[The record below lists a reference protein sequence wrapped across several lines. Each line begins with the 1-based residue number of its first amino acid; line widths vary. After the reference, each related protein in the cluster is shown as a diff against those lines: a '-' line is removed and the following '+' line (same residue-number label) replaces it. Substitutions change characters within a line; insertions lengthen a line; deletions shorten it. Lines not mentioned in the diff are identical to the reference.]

1 MILGMTYYQICWYFL
16 IYSCIGWCLEVTFHA
31 VSMGLVINRGFLNGP
46 VCPVYGFGMLLLLG
60 VLDWFQGAAGGAVP
74 ESCEVLVLYVFG
86 VFFATAVELTA
97 GWLLDRIFHARWWDY
112 SDFPYNF
119 HGYICLKFSLLWGAG
134 AIIVITAVHPVVQT
148 VSAGRIPE
156 NWGWPILGICYVMYA
171 SDLIVTVAEI
181 NGMNRKLAE
190 LDRVKRSMRMVSDE
204 LTGVIAGGAI
214 RTHTTLD
221 EGRVQAA
228 LARAELRD
236 AAGETREKLSS
247 ASTATLQAAAGAKAA
262 LAEKASAGRKLA
274 GESMDPA
281 RWKEK
286 YAALEKKAAGI
297 RDEILRPRFFGTRRL
312 LRAFPD
318 MKHRDYDESIKE
330 LRQFLDRFEE
340 EERRRTGG
348 PDKKD

>member
-1 MILGMTYYQICWYFL
+1 MFKRHEKIRKY
-16 IYSCIGWCLEVTFHA
+16 
-31 VSMGLVINRGFLNGP
+31 N
-46 VCPVYGFGMLLLLG
+46 G
-60 VLDWFQGAAGGAVP
+60 VL
-74 ESCEVLVLYVFG
+74 ESPRAL
-86 VFFATAVELTA
+86 
-97 GWLLDRIFHARWWDY
+97 
-112 SDFPYNF
+112 S
-119 HGYICLKFSLLWGAG
+119 
-134 AIIVITAVHPVVQT
+134 
-148 VSAGRIPE
+148 
-156 NWGWPILGICYVMYA
+156 
-171 SDLIVTVAEI
+171 
-181 NGMNRKLAE
+181 
-190 LDRVKRSMRMVSDE
+190 
-204 LTGVIAGGAI
+204 IA
-214 RTHTTLD
+214 
-221 EGRVQAA
+221 AA

-247 ASTATLQAAAGAKAA
+247 ATTATLQAAAGAKAA

-348 PDKKD
+348 PDRKD

>member
-1 MILGMTYYQICWYFL
+1 
-16 IYSCIGWCLEVTFHA
+16 
-31 VSMGLVINRGFLNGP
+31 
-46 VCPVYGFGMLLLLG
+46 
-60 VLDWFQGAAGGAVP
+60 
-74 ESCEVLVLYVFG
+74 
-86 VFFATAVELTA
+86 
-97 GWLLDRIFHARWWDY
+97 
-112 SDFPYNF
+112 
-119 HGYICLKFSLLWGAG
+119 
-134 AIIVITAVHPVVQT
+134 
-148 VSAGRIPE
+148 
-156 NWGWPILGICYVMYA
+156 
-171 SDLIVTVAEI
+171 
-181 NGMNRKLAE
+181 
-190 LDRVKRSMRMVSDE
+190 
-204 LTGVIAGGAI
+204 
-214 RTHTTLD
+214 
-221 EGRVQAA
+221 VQAA

-330 LRQFLDRFEE
+330 LRQFLDRYEE
-340 EERRRTGG
+340 EERIRTGG
-348 PDKKD
+348 PDRKG